1 MRGTVREKALAAYCS
16 RLKQVVTNSMVR
28 VIDSITRPVFIVIC
42 LAFAIS
48 AGACSR
54 DRDNLLIEEEVPL
67 APVYNEALNLL
78 DDGKFKEAAK
88 KFDEVDR
95 QHPYSQWARKAMI
108 MSAYARFRAKNYDE
122 AIQSSQRYLAL
133 HPGSEDAAYAQ
144 FLIAQSYYE
153 QIPDV
158 TRDQTQTERA
168 LEAFQEVAR
177 RYPESDYARDSL
189 TKIQQARNQIAGK
202 EMEVGRYY
210 LTRHNY
216 VAALNRFKKVVTDYQ
231 TTSHIEEALMRL
243 TETYM
248 AMGITG
254 EAQTAAAILGH
265 NYPDSP
271 WYKDSHSLLRSG
283 GLEPR
288 EDKNSFL
295 SRTWKSVTGS

>member
-1 MRGTVREKALAAYCS
+1 
-16 RLKQVVTNSMVR
+16 MVR
-28 VIDSITRPVFIVIC
+28 VSEQIRRRALLILCAGLIVFT
-42 LAFAIS
+42 A
-48 AGACSR
+48 ACSGN
-54 DRDNLLIEEEVPL
+54 DDKFLVEEEVPL
-67 APVYNEALNLL
+67 GPVYNEALLLL
-78 DDGKFKEAAK
+78 DEGKFKEAAR

-108 MSAYARFRAKNYDE
+108 MSAYARYRARDYEE
-122 AIQSSQRYLAL
+122 AIQSSKRYLAL

-158 TRDQTQTERA
+158 TRDQTLTERA
-168 LEAFQEVAR
+168 LEAFREVSR
-177 RYPESDYARDSL
+177 RYPESKYARDSQ
-189 TKIQQARNQIAGK
+189 TKLSEARNQLAGK

-210 LTRHNY
+210 LKRANY

-231 TTSHIEEALMRL
+231 TTSHVEEALMRL

-248 AMGITG
+248 AMGIAS

-265 NYPDSP
+265 NYPESE
-271 WYKDSHSLLRSG
+271 WYKDAHALLQSG

-288 EDKNSFL
+288 EDKKSFL
-295 SRTWKSVTGS
+295 SRTWKIVSGS

>member
-1 MRGTVREKALAAYCS
+1 MVGVLDLIKRAGFAATWVALILTVS
-16 RLKQVVTNSMVR
+16 
-28 VIDSITRPVFIVIC
+28 
-42 LAFAIS
+42 
-48 AGACSR
+48 ACSR
-54 DRDNLLIEEEVPL
+54 GDDNLLIEEEVPL

-88 KFDEVDR
+88 RFDEVDR
-95 QHPYSQWARKAMI
+95 QHPYSEWARKAMI

-189 TKIQQARNQIAGK
+189 AKIQQARNQIAGK

-210 LTRHNY
+210 LTRDNY

-248 AMGITG
+248 AMGITS

-265 NYPDSP
+265 NYPDSQ
-271 WYKDSHSLLRSG
+271 WYKDAHSLLRSG

-295 SRTWKSVTGS
+295 SRTWKIVRGG